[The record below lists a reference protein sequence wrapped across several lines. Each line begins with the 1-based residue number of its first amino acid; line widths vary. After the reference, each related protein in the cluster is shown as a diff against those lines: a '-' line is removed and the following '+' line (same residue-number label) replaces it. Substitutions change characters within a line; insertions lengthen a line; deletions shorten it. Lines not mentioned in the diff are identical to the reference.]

1 MNVDRIKRVN
11 ELLHREIGRALYQ
24 VLRDDEVDL
33 SAVMIAH
40 VITHRDLRQARVLVS
55 VRGAE
60 EEQQRVLKRLR
71 RHRAELQAEVMKNV
85 VLKYT
90 PRFHF
95 ELDRSVARGDHM
107 LEILSEL
114 DVPPAAGEEEPEA

>member
-11 ELLHREIGRALYQ
+11 ELLHREIGEALYH

-33 SAVMIAH
+33 SVVMISH

-55 VRGAE
+55 VRGTE

-71 RHRAELQAEVMKNV
+71 RHRADLQAEVMKKV

-90 PRFHF
+90 PRLQF
-95 ELDRSVARGDHM
+95 ELDRSVAQGDH
-107 LEILSEL
+107 ILDVLSAL
-114 DVPPAAGEEEPEA
+114 DVPPAPEEDAEA